1 MKRGRPNKR
10 SSTHVLI
17 MEMLG
22 SSASPMTVSAMTRI
36 VSEKTGHSVSWN
48 TVQKYLQE
56 LVEMNK
62 VQAMALPHS
71 KTAGRTG
78 LVVYT
83 LRR

>member
-10 SSTHVLI
+10 SSVHMLI
-17 MEMLG
+17 MDMLG
-22 SSASPMTVSAMTRI
+22 ASGSPMTVSAMTRI
-36 VSEKTGHSVSWN
+36 VSEKTGQPVSWN

-56 LVEMNK
+56 LVETNK

-71 KTAGRTG
+71 KDASKTG